1 MPDLQEEP
9 ESLGA
14 VKGISTLEVKT
25 IEMARERT
33 RATVVLT
40 LLVLLGLIILLPIIP
55 AVFGAD
61 SKLTDTHWDV
71 IKISLSGLLGLV
83 GSAIG
88 FYFRSH
94 QESK

>member
-1 MPDLQEEP
+1 
-9 ESLGA
+9 
-14 VKGISTLEVKT
+14 VKT

-33 RATVVLT
+33 RATVVFT
-40 LLVLLGLIILLPIIP
+40 LLGLLGTIVIIP
-55 AVFGAD
+55 IAIAVFAKD
-61 SKLTDTHWDV
+61 VQLTEAHWDI
-71 IKISLSGLLGLV
+71 IKSSLSGLLGLI